1 MNTSLRLKQAFDA
14 FDAINQLDPNVFV
27 WEEKTWPR
35 EYFLSLKLHEWVAR
49 LKPDASEALL
59 LASRCQHLGRW
70 EIPRNHY
77 PDGRIGYLTWR
88 KELSRYHAQKA
99 TEILVGLGYEAEM
112 IDSVQAIVLKRGIK
126 QDPDAQVMENA
137 LCLVFL
143 QFQYE
148 AFRQEHASKIVDV
161 LRKSL
166 LKMDA
171 AGHQYALAL
180 PYTPEGRAAIDEALA
195 GM

>member
-1 MNTSLRLKQAFDA
+1 M
-14 FDAINQLDPNVFV
+14 
-27 WEEKTWPR
+27 
-35 EYFLSLKLHEWVAR
+35 
-49 LKPDASEALL
+49 
-59 LASRCQHLGRW
+59 
-70 EIPRNHY
+70 
-77 PDGRIGYLTWR
+77 
-88 KELSRYHAQKA
+88 
-99 TEILVGLGYEAEM
+99 GYEAEL

-148 AFRQEHASKIVDV
+148 AFRQEHATKIIDV
-161 LRKSL
+161 LHKSL

-180 PYTPEGRAAIDEALA
+180 SYTPEGRAAIDEAL
-195 GM
+195 MKL